1 MQNKELT
8 NKINE
13 FLEELKKKGSINMM
27 GAAPILEEKF
37 KLETKEARLYL
48 LQWMQST

>member
-1 MQNKELT
+1 MNTKKLEADI
-8 NKINE
+8 KE
-13 FLEELKKKGSINMM
+13 FLEELKKKGSINML

>member
-1 MQNKELT
+1 MPITKLEADI
-8 NKINE
+8 KE
-13 FLEELKKKGSINMM
+13 FLEELRDKGSINMM

-37 KLETKEARLYL
+37 KLEAKEARLYL